1 MESQTQPG
9 DEVSLPDIEE
19 GGDVEALESES
30 RWTVPR
36 NWVWTTL
43 SELGDIVAGGTPS
56 TKEPTY
62 WNDEVNWISPADLT
76 GYSAKIITKGTKS
89 ISRIGLANS
98 SAKVMPAGSVH
109 FSTRAPIGYVVISS
123 EPLATNQGFK
133 SLVPALGIFNEYV
146 YYYLMASRDYA
157 RKRASGTTFL
167 ELSGRAFGDLPIPL
181 APTAAQ
187 HKIVAKVEEL
197 FSELDRGMESLKT
210 AQAQLKVYRQA
221 MLKHAFEGKM
231 TAQWREENQDRL
243 EPPGRLLARIKHERE
258 ARYEQ
263 QLKEWEA
270 AVKIWEESNKSGK
283 KPQRPKKLPKLTDLL
298 HDVTG
303 RLPPLPDS
311 WIWEKLGW
319 MTCGVEYGTAA
330 KSATTGRVPVLRMGN
345 IQNARF
351 DWADLVYTSDDEEIT
366 QYRLHDG
373 DVLFNRTN
381 SPELVGKTAIY
392 KGERPAV
399 FAGYLIRVNHIR
411 TVVDGQYL
419 NLFLNSHAARQHGN
433 DVKTDGVNQS
443 NINGAKL
450 SNYPFPYCS
459 IEEQREIART
469 LEKTFSLLDATEA
482 NIVQELEKADALRQ
496 AILKKAFSGQLVPQ
510 DPHDEPASVLL
521 DRIRAEKAAR
531 SPNNTRPRRRRT
543 AATA

>member
-1 MESQTQPG
+1 MKLDQGTENGLPTGWVECSIGQVTLP
-9 DEVSLPDIEE
+9 VSKIDPKEDPEREIAYIDIAGIDNTRQVIREAKQYRLKDAPSRARQIVRS
-19 GGDVEALESES
+19 GDVLFA
-30 RWTVPR
+30 TVRPYLR
-36 NWVWTTL
+36 NIAPVPN
-43 SELGDIVAGGTPS
+43 GYDQQIAS
-56 TKEPTY
+56 TGFS
-62 WNDEVNWISPADLT
+62 VLRPAQGICPAFLF
-76 GYSAKIITKGTKS
+76 YRA
-89 ISRIGLANS
+89 ISRDFVNA
-98 SAKVMPAGSVH
+98 
-109 FSTRAPIGYVVISS
+109 
-123 EPLATNQGFK
+123 
-133 SLVPALGIFNEYV
+133 
-146 YYYLMASRDYA
+146 
-157 RKRASGTTFL
+157 
-167 ELSGRAFGDLPIPL
+167 LSGMQYGVSYPAVKDEQVRDQLLWLPPL
-181 APTAAQ
+181 REQ
-187 HKIVAKVEEL
+187 IRIVAKVEAL

-283 KPQRPKKLPKLTDLL
+283 KPQRPKKLPEVGGLP
-298 HDVTG
+298 HDG
-303 RLPPLPDS
+303 AAKLPPLPES

-345 IQNARF
+345 IQNAKF

-366 QYRLHDG
+366 QYRLRDG

-419 NLFLNSHAARQHGN
+419 NLFLNSHVARRYGN

-459 IEEQREIART
+459 IEEQREIARI

-496 AILKKAFSGQLVPQ
+496 AILKKAFTGQLVPQ
-510 DPHDEPASVLL
+510 DPHDEPASILL
-521 DRIRAEKAAR
+521 ERIKAEKAAR
-531 SPNNTRPRRRRT
+531 SQNNTRPRRRRT